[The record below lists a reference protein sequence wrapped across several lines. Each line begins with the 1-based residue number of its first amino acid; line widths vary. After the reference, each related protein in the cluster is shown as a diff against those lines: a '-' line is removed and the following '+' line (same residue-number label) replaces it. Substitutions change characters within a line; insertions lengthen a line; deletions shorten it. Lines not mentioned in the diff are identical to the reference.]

1 MQRIPRGLDIPM
13 TSRGNEVEHSVNT
26 VVPESGV
33 TLDTRLHGQNIIILS
48 LEVAD
53 DLREA
58 AGHGV
63 LAKT

>member
-1 MQRIPRGLDIPM
+1 MGRGLDVPM

-58 AGHGV
+58 ADARV
-63 LAKT
+63 